1 MRKNKFKITLSNQ
14 NRNKREIVIRRVNQN
29 NLMEKKFLKN
39 TVISTFL
46 IASLIAAS
54 GLFLFFSSSIGTAM
68 GIPPDLVKGDYL
80 FGRTI
85 GIVDDENAK
94 PLWII
99 SGIWKTNLSNQ
110 TQVGDN
116 STIFDASFEMIK
128 TDGTSKHTH
137 TITNFDLVDTL
148 NQNNHTVFNGTGTI
162 SMPQG
167 SVTEVPLSIQV
178 INNTLGI
185 INIDS
190 NKIDNHFGNDSLYGI
205 PLEEGERYK
214 KKS

>member
-1 MRKNKFKITLSNQ
+1 MSSSVKGKCELTFELGNK
-14 NRNKREIVIRRVNQN
+14 
-29 NLMEKKFLKN
+29 
-39 TVISTFL
+39 VISKEIHKYLLNKISKKNITIDHIMIFSTMI
-46 IASLIAAS
+46 IATT
-54 GLFLFFSSSIGTAM
+54 GLLLFSSNVDIIM
-68 GIPPDLVKGDYL
+68 GIPADLVKGDYL
-80 FGRTI
+80 FGKTI
-85 GIVDDENAK
+85 GIIDDENAK

-110 TQVGDN
+110 TQDAINNN
-116 STIFDASFEMIK
+116 STVFDTSFEIIK

-167 SVTEVPLSIQV
+167 PVTKVPISIQV
-178 INNTLGI
+178 MNNTLGI

-190 NKIDNHFGNDSLYGI
+190 NKIDNHFGKV
-205 PLEEGERYK
+205 P
-214 KKS
+214 

>member
-1 MRKNKFKITLSNQ
+1 MIFCTMM
-14 NRNKREIVIRRVNQN
+14 IV
-29 NLMEKKFLKN
+29 
-39 TVISTFL
+39 
-46 IASLIAAS
+46 S
-54 GLFLFFSSSIGTAM
+54 GLLLFSSNVDVIM
-68 GIPPDLVKGDYL
+68 GIPVDLVKGDYL

-99 SGIWKTNLSNQ
+99 FGIWKTNLSNQ
-110 TQVGDN
+110 TQTGDN
-116 STIFDASFEMIK
+116 STVFDTSFEMIK

-167 SVTEVPLSIQV
+167 PVTEVPISIQV
-178 INNTLGI
+178 MNNTLGI

-190 NKIDNHFGNDSLYGI
+190 NKIDNHFGTGPIYGI
-205 PLEEGERYK
+205 PLEESKYNEKRHEK
-214 KKS
+214 KY

>member
-1 MRKNKFKITLSNQ
+1 MIF
-14 NRNKREIVIRRVNQN
+14 
-29 NLMEKKFLKN
+29 
-39 TVISTFL
+39 STMM
-46 IASLIAAS
+46 IAI
-54 GLFLFFSSSIGTAM
+54 GLLLFSSNVDVIM
-68 GIPPDLVKGDYL
+68 GIPADLVKGDYL

-110 TQVGDN
+110 TQDAINNN
-116 STIFDASFEMIK
+116 STVFDTSFEMIK

-148 NQNNHTVFNGTGTI
+148 NQNNNTVFNGTGTI

-167 SVTEVPLSIQV
+167 PVTEVPISIQV
-178 INNTLGI
+178 MNNTLGI

-190 NKIDNHFGNDSLYGI
+190 NKIDNHFGNDPLYGI
-205 PLEEGERYK
+205 PLEKGEHYK

>member
-1 MRKNKFKITLSNQ
+1 MI
-14 NRNKREIVIRRVNQN
+14 
-29 NLMEKKFLKN
+29 
-39 TVISTFL
+39 
-46 IASLIAAS
+46 AS
-54 GLFLFFSSSIGTAM
+54 GLLLFSFNVDVIM
-68 GIPPDLVKGDYL
+68 GIPADLVKGDYL

-85 GIVDDENAK
+85 GIVDDENGN

-110 TQVGDN
+110 TQAGDN
-116 STIFDASFEMIK
+116 STVFDASFEMIK

-137 TITNFDLVDTL
+137 TITNFVLADTS

-167 SVTEVPLSIQV
+167 PVTEVPISIQV
-178 INNTLGI
+178 MNNSLGI
-185 INIDS
+185 INIGP
-190 NKIDNHFGNDSLYGI
+190 NKIDNHFGTEPVYGI
-205 PLEEGERYK
+205 PLEDKHHK

>member
-1 MRKNKFKITLSNQ
+1 MTLS
-14 NRNKREIVIRRVNQN
+14 
-29 NLMEKKFLKN
+29 
-39 TVISTFL
+39 TL
-46 IASLIAAS
+46 IIAS
-54 GLFLFFSSSIGTAM
+54 GLLLFSFNVDVIM
-68 GIPPDLVKGDYL
+68 GIPADLVEGDYL
-80 FGRTI
+80 FGRTV
-85 GIVDDENAK
+85 GIVDDENGN
-94 PLWII
+94 PVWIV

-110 TQVGDN
+110 TQATNNN
-116 STIFDASFEMIK
+116 STVFDTSFEMIK

-148 NQNNHTVFNGTGTI
+148 NQDNHTVFNGTGTI

-167 SVTEVPLSIQV
+167 PVTEVPISIQV
-178 INNTLGI
+178 MNNTLGI

-190 NKIDNHFGNDSLYGI
+190 NKIDNHFGNDPLYGI

>member
-1 MRKNKFKITLSNQ
+1 MIF
-14 NRNKREIVIRRVNQN
+14 
-29 NLMEKKFLKN
+29 
-39 TVISTFL
+39 STMM
-46 IASLIAAS
+46 IAS
-54 GLFLFFSSSIGTAM
+54 GLLLFSSNVDVIM
-68 GIPPDLVKGDYL
+68 GIPADLVKGDYL
-80 FGRTI
+80 FGRII

-110 TQVGDN
+110 TQAGDN
-116 STIFDASFEMIK
+116 STVFDTSFEMIK

-148 NQNNHTVFNGTGTI
+148 NQNNNTVFNGTGTI

-167 SVTEVPLSIQV
+167 PVTEVPISIQV
-178 INNTLGI
+178 MNNTLGI

-190 NKIDNHFGNDSLYGI
+190 NKIDNHFGNDPLYGI
-205 PLEEGERYK
+205 PLEKGEHYK

>member
-1 MRKNKFKITLSNQ
+1 VILSTLM
-14 NRNKREIVIRRVNQN
+14 I
-29 NLMEKKFLKN
+29 
-39 TVISTFL
+39 
-46 IASLIAAS
+46 AS
-54 GLFLFFSSSIGTAM
+54 GLLLFSFNVDVIM
-68 GIPPDLVKGDYL
+68 GIPADLVKGDYL

-85 GIVDDENAK
+85 GIVDDENGN

-110 TQVGDN
+110 TQAGDN
-116 STIFDASFEMIK
+116 STVFDASFEMIK

-137 TITNFDLVDTL
+137 TITNFVLADTS

-167 SVTEVPLSIQV
+167 PVTEVPISIQV
-178 INNTLGI
+178 MNNSLGI
-185 INIDS
+185 INIGP
-190 NKIDNHFGNDSLYGI
+190 NKIDNHFGTEPVYGI
-205 PLEEGERYK
+205 PLEESEQYK

>member
-1 MRKNKFKITLSNQ
+1 MIFSAMMI
-14 NRNKREIVIRRVNQN
+14 
-29 NLMEKKFLKN
+29 
-39 TVISTFL
+39 
-46 IASLIAAS
+46 AS
-54 GLFLFFSSSIGTAM
+54 GLLLFSSNVDVIM
-68 GIPPDLVKGDYL
+68 GIPADLVKGDYL
-80 FGRTI
+80 FGRII

-110 TQVGDN
+110 TQAGDN
-116 STIFDASFEMIK
+116 STVFDTSFEMIK

-148 NQNNHTVFNGTGTI
+148 NQNNNTVFNGTGTI

-167 SVTEVPLSIQV
+167 PVTEVPISIQV
-178 INNTLGI
+178 MNNTLGI

-190 NKIDNHFGNDSLYGI
+190 NKIDNHFGNDPLYGV
-205 PLEEGERYK
+205 PLEGK
-214 KKS
+214 HHKNKS

>member
-1 MRKNKFKITLSNQ
+1 MIF
-14 NRNKREIVIRRVNQN
+14 
-29 NLMEKKFLKN
+29 
-39 TVISTFL
+39 STMM
-46 IASLIAAS
+46 IAS
-54 GLFLFFSSSIGTAM
+54 GLLLFSFNVDVIM
-68 GIPPDLVKGDYL
+68 GIPADLVKGDYL

-110 TQVGDN
+110 TQEATSN
-116 STIFDASFEMIK
+116 STVFDASFEMIK

-137 TITNFDLVDTL
+137 TMTNFVLADTL
-148 NQNNHTVFNGTGTI
+148 NQNKNSTIFNGTETI

-167 SVTEVPLSIQV
+167 PVTEVPISIKV
-178 INNTLGI
+178 VNNSLGI
-185 INIDS
+185 INIGP
-190 NKIDNHFGNDSLYGI
+190 NKIDNHFGTEPLYGI
-205 PLEEGERYK
+205 PLEESEQYK

>member
-1 MRKNKFKITLSNQ
+1 MLIKGKNDSKPICLFDS
-14 NRNKREIVIRRVNQN
+14 
-29 NLMEKKFLKN
+29 
-39 TVISTFL
+39 
-46 IASLIAAS
+46 S
-54 GLFLFFSSSIGTAM
+54 GLLLFSSNVDVIM
-68 GIPPDLVKGDYL
+68 GIPADLVKGDYL

-110 TQVGDN
+110 TQD
-116 STIFDASFEMIK
+116 TINNNFTVFDTSFEMIK

-148 NQNNHTVFNGTGTI
+148 NQNNNQTVFNGTGTI

-167 SVTEVPLSIQV
+167 PVTEVPISIQV
-178 INNTLGI
+178 MNNTLGI

-190 NKIDNHFGNDSLYGI
+190 NKIDNHFGNDPLYGI
-205 PLEEGERYK
+205 PLEESEYNEK
-214 KKS
+214 KHEKK

>member
-1 MRKNKFKITLSNQ
+1 
-14 NRNKREIVIRRVNQN
+14 
-29 NLMEKKFLKN
+29 MEKTFRKN

-54 GLFLFFSSSIGTAM
+54 GLFLFFSSSLGTAM
-68 GIPPDLVKGDYL
+68 GIPPYLVKGDYL

-99 SGIWKTNLSNQ
+99 YGIWKTNLSNQ
-110 TQVGDN
+110 TQAGDN

-137 TITNFDLVDTL
+137 TLTDFVLTNVA
-148 NQNNHTVFNGTGTI
+148 NQNNVTVFNGTGTI

-167 SVTEVPLSIQV
+167 PVSEVPISIKV
-178 INNTLGI
+178 VNNSLGI
-185 INIDS
+185 ITIGP
-190 NKIDNHFGNDSLYGI
+190 NKIDNHFGTEPLYGI
-205 PLEEGERYK
+205 PLEGSE
-214 KKS
+214 